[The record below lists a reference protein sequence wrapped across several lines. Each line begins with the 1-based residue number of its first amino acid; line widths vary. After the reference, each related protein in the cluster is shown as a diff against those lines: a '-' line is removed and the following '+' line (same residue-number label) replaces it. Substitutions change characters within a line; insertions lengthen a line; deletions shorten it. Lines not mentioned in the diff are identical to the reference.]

1 MWHDYPFTQ
10 RNMKTEKTVGAAVG
24 SDREVG
30 LVGVWTKFEKGVWVG
45 NIGGGGGVLHKII
58 RLVPSANYVKRL

>member
-30 LVGVWTKFEKGVWVG
+30 LGGVWTKFEKGVWVG
-45 NIGGGGGVLHKII
+45 NIGGGGGFFIK
-58 RLVPSANYVKRL
+58 

>member
-30 LVGVWTKFEKGVWVG
+30 LGGVWTKFEKGVWVG
-45 NIGGGGGVLHKII
+45 NIGGGGC
-58 RLVPSANYVKRL
+58 SS